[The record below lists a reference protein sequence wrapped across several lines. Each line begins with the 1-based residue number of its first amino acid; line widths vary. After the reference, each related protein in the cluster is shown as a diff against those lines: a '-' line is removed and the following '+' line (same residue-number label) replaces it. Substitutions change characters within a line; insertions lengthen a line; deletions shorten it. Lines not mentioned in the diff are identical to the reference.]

1 MTAYS
6 YYTYFKNQ
14 MKNYQANE
22 VCAKNTHASI
32 LCTLSW
38 ILCDQLLTHF
48 GLQEI
53 VVNGV
58 NAKKFELRGFP
69 FT

>member
-1 MTAYS
+1 
-6 YYTYFKNQ
+6 
-14 MKNYQANE
+14 MKLNNLHNLP
-22 VCAKNTHASI
+22 CFAK
-32 LCTLSW
+32 LTLSW